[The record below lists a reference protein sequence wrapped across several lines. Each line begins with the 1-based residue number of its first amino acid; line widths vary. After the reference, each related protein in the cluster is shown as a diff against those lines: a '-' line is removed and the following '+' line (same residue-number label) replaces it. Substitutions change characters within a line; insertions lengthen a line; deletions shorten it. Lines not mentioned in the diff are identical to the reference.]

1 MKNQEPK
8 QGWTKESTYGLIAC
22 IVIGVIVYFVI
33 EWIASLLD
41 KVL

>member
-1 MKNQEPK
+1 MKDRKPQ

-22 IVIGVIVYFVI
+22 IVIGVIIFI
-33 EWIASLLD
+33 IIKFIASQLD

>member
-1 MKNQEPK
+1 MSDRKPQ

-22 IVIGVIVYFVI
+22 IIIAVIVYYVI